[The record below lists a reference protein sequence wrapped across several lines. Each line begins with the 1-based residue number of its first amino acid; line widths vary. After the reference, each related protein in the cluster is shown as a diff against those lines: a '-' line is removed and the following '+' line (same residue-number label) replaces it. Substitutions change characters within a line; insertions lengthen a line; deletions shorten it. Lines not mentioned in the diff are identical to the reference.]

1 MCISSASTQAKDK
14 AQKCAKIFPLTHS
27 TREDKQK
34 NRNMVAI
41 PPLNT
46 HIISLKENEALTSKC
61 DKKKIGSAVGWDL
74 YSQADTL
81 PLSHLD

>member
-1 MCISSASTQAKDK
+1 
-14 AQKCAKIFPLTHS
+14 
-27 TREDKQK
+27 
-34 NRNMVAI
+34 MVAV

-74 YSQADTL
+74 YSQVDTL